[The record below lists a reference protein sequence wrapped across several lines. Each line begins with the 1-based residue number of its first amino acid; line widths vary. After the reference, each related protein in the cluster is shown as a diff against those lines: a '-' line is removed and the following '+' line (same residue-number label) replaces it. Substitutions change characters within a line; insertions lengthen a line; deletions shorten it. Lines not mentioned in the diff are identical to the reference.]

1 MNWWKKYGDKVG
13 MGVCSRTAT
22 ICPMQHPQATPAHI
36 SLHVV
41 RKLSIR
47 VGVF

>member
-13 MGVCSRTAT
+13 MWCFQEQPQYV
-22 ICPMQHPQATPAHI
+22 QHPQATPAHI

-41 RKLSIR
+41 FGEIVRD
-47 VGVF
+47 